1 MQKIK
6 LVIAFLLIL
15 IFTES
20 AKSQANYDESKVP
33 EYELP
38 ELLIS
43 QDGKKIT
50 NADSWMKIRK
60 PEIITLFEENV
71 YGEVPGKIKLSSWK
85 VLEESSNALNG
96 KAIRKQVL
104 LTFKKNRKQLDVNLL
119 IYLPK
124 GVEKAPLFVGY
135 NFYGNHTT
143 MSDSEIIIPTSW
155 SLNKEEFGIT
165 DHQPNEKS
173 RGVAESRWAI
183 SKIIDAGYGL
193 ATIFYGDVDPDKYS
207 GYGGN
212 GIDFSDGV
220 HPLLYKKGQ
229 TKPLPDEWG
238 SISAWAWG
246 LSRAM
251 DYFEKDNDIDQDKV
265 IVMGHS
271 RLGKTSLWAGAID
284 PRFAVVI
291 SNNSGSGGAA
301 LSRRKYGERLG
312 VMNNNFENWFCDNLT
327 KYDNDEDAL
336 PVDQH
341 MLIALIAP
349 RPVYI
354 ASAEEDSWADPRGE
368 YLSGYHATPV
378 YELFGKKGLSS
389 SRMPE
394 VNQPVMT
401 VIGYHIRSGKHD
413 VTEFDWEQYIKFA
426 DIHLNRV
433 TQNN

>member
-15 IFTES
+15 LFTES

-33 EYELP
+33 EYQLP

-50 NADSWMKIRK
+50 NADSWMKIRR
-60 PEIITLFEENV
+60 PEIITLFEEHV
-71 YGEVPGKIKLSSWK
+71 YGEIPGKIKLSSWK
-85 VLEESSNALNG
+85 VLEESNNALNG

-104 LTFKKNRKQLDVNLL
+104 LTFKKNRKELDVNLL

-124 GVEKAPLFVGY
+124 DVEKAPLFVGY
-135 NFYGNHTT
+135 NFYGNHTIA
-143 MSDSEIIIPTSW
+143 DDPEIVIPTSW
-155 SLNKEEFGIT
+155 SRNNKNLGIT
-165 DHQPNEKS
+165 DNKPNEKA
-173 RGVAESRWAI
+173 RGARESRWAA

-193 ATIFYGDVDPDKYS
+193 ATIYYGDVDPDR
-207 GYGGN
+207 YGN
-212 GIDFSDGV
+212 DGIDFSDGV

-229 TKPLPDEWG
+229 TKPLPNEWG
-238 SISAWAWG
+238 AISAWAWG

-251 DYFEKDNDIDQDKV
+251 DYFEKDNDIDKDKV

-271 RLGKTSLWAGAID
+271 RLGKTSLWAGALD
-284 PRFAVVI
+284 QRFAIVI

-312 VMNNNFENWFCDNLT
+312 GMNNNFQHWFNDNLA

-354 ASAEEDSWADPRGE
+354 ASAEEDRWADPKGE
-368 YLSGYHATPV
+368 YLSGFHATPV

-389 SRMPE
+389 NRMPE

-401 VIGYHIRSGKHD
+401 TIGYHIRSGKHD